1 VVSSQSQGGSAMVVG
16 DDFAVAHHQ
25 QGQVN
30 VATVDVVKCR
40 NCNTLLNPKKDYLYT
55 AEEQRGINAKEQED
69 FENKKRAARNWGA
82 ASSII
87 STIGLFIFTTTEGN
101 FSLIPQLVCPLLG
114 GSFIGLMVWIIA
126 TPKNLVTTF
135 GPSR

>member
-1 VVSSQSQGGSAMVVG
+1 MVVS
-16 DDFAVAHHQ
+16 DEFAAAHHQ

-55 AEEQRGINAKEQED
+55 AEEQRAINAKEQED
-69 FENKKRAARNWGA
+69 FENNKRAARNWGA

-87 STIGLFIFTTTEGN
+87 GIPIGFAAAEEYGASITA
-101 FSLIPQLVCPLLG
+101 QLVCSLIG
-114 GSFIGLMVWIIA
+114 GGFIGLIVWIIK
-126 TPKNLVTTF
+126 TPQKLITPFT
-135 GPSR
+135 PPR